1 MKWGMKRTVFIIAIV
16 IVAAAL
22 AVGAVLYLL
31 DLQGDREAM
40 ITVTGPVRVYNS
52 ESPPGYIRGDDGV
65 IEFLHAGDPAHVLRI
80 HDRNGVESI
89 RVRLRDGREGYIF
102 CCDNFVVQR

>member
-1 MKWGMKRTVFIIAIV
+1 MRMKRTAFIIAIV

-22 AVGAVLYLL
+22 AIGGIAYLL
-31 DLQGDREAM
+31 DLQGDRQAI
-40 ITVTGPVRVYNS
+40 ITVTGPVRVFNT

-65 IEFLHAGDPAHVLRI
+65 IEFLHNGDPVRVLRI
-80 HDRNGVESI
+80 HDHNGVESI

-102 CCDNFVVQR
+102 CCDNFVIVK

>member
-1 MKWGMKRTVFIIAIV
+1 MKRTVFIIAIV
-16 IVAAAL
+16 TTAAAL
-22 AVGAVLYLL
+22 GIGAVLYLL
-31 DLQGDREAM
+31 DLKVDRNAVVT
-40 ITVTGPVRVYNS
+40 ITGPVRVYNA

-80 HDRNGVESI
+80 RDRNGVESI

-102 CCDNFVVQR
+102 CCDNFVISR